1 MYSLLSYSR
10 IQPTMVAA
18 ESAIVSG
25 VKALVAT
32 NTTTASASAYANITG
47 PSPLSTFLDRL
58 SLLSPQTWWGLW
70 DVLVENPFTT
80 WNGQALIHSVIG
92 FLLPLILLGIL
103 RIALPSSSSSTI
115 LLLSNN
121 GHPHGGRAR
130 RLLWTTLLSPWI
142 ISSFFHILQQL
153 SSPLQSLSG
162 YYQGRFRVLPE
173 AETILQQCLDEGC
186 ATWNRNFVV
195 FWPPPSSNS
204 NADNSDTTTTP
215 IIQPPSR
222 RRGIWIL
229 PGALV
234 PHIAY
239 APIAERLSKA
249 GFVVV
254 IQSLEPTRLAH
265 SKILTASQLQKHW
278 NHPLFCKS
286 SPNNNHSTTSIQW
299 NLLGHSM
306 GSFYCMKLAR
316 VLPNVHKIVLWG
328 MASFLHLGT
337 DLSDAT
343 TTADILVI
351 QGSDDVLRDMTKQDQ
366 EEFQQ
371 LFPPTTTQQ
380 RTISGG
386 THDGFAS
393 YQVPTTSC
401 SSSSSNTGGIT
412 PNEQQALA
420 CEWTVQFLSNTTR
433 THQNDDKDNG
443 NGDS

>member
-1 MYSLLSYSR
+1 
-10 IQPTMVAA
+10 MVVA
-18 ESAIVSG
+18 EIARG
-25 VKALVAT
+25 VNALVAT
-32 NTTTASASAYANITG
+32 ATTSASITG

-58 SLLSPQTWWGLW
+58 SLLSPHTWRGLW
-70 DVLVENPFTT
+70 NVLEENPFTT

-92 FLLPLILLGIL
+92 FLLPLILTRIL
-103 RIALPSSSSSTI
+103 LTLQPSTISSSS
-115 LLLSNN
+115 
-121 GHPHGGRAR
+121 HPHGRAC
-130 RLLWTTLLSPWI
+130 LLWTTLLSPWT
-142 ISSFFHILQQL
+142 ISSFSHILQQL
-153 SSPLQSLSG
+153 SSPLQSLLG
-162 YYQGRFRVLPE
+162 YHQGRFRVLPE
-173 AETILQQCLDEGC
+173 AETILRQCLKEGH

-204 NADNSDTTTTP
+204 NSDTDAS
-215 IIQPPSR
+215 IIQPS

-254 IQSLEPTRLAH
+254 IQSMEPTRLAH
-265 SKILTASQLQKHW
+265 SKLLTASQLQKHW
-278 NHPLFCKS
+278 NHPLFRFS
-286 SPNNNHSTTSIQW
+286 SHNNANTTIQW

-328 MASFLHLGT
+328 MASFLNLGT

-343 TTADILVI
+343 TSTTMTTTDILVI
-351 QGSDDVLRDMTKQDQ
+351 QASDDALRDMTKQYH

-371 LFPPTTTQQ
+371 LLPPTTTQQ

-393 YQVPTTSC
+393 YQAPTT
-401 SSSSSNTGGIT
+401 SSSSSSGM
-412 PNEQQALA
+412 PRNEQQELA
-420 CEWTVQFLSNTTR
+420 CKWTIQFLSNTTK
-433 THQNDDKDNG
+433 THQNDKDND
-443 NGDS
+443 NS